1 MPELDTHTAI
11 DRRAEY
17 EKHLEFWQNGLQAI
31 EEISSSLETSLAR
44 LEKKYSDFETLYD
57 QAMDGIDALAGIYA
71 GVNTIQGREYVLRLK
86 ALMRDYRRRYT
97 LEGINFNAIHFLH
110 SRIRELRDQSFND
123 FPNLTHTPAET
134 VESVRPERRSIVVRY
149 RWVTFERN
157 GSWFILP
164 YDTLNILELRKANL
178 VGGGRKNRFSLRL
191 DGVVLEVLDLLSSS
205 MAEKT
210 RPSHIMVVGLGGEK
224 FCYAATVPGKRI
236 LSRSDFI
243 IEGLR
248 GVRDTGL
255 SRGHIR
261 LFGRKHLYIDPRDTA
276 RRNP

>member
-1 MPELDTHTAI
+1 
-11 DRRAEY
+11 
-17 EKHLEFWQNGLQAI
+17 
-31 EEISSSLETSLAR
+31 
-44 LEKKYSDFETLYD
+44 
-57 QAMDGIDALAGIYA
+57 
-71 GVNTIQGREYVLRLK
+71 
-86 ALMRDYRRRYT
+86 
-97 LEGINFNAIHFLH
+97 
-110 SRIRELRDQSFND
+110 
-123 FPNLTHTPAET
+123 
-134 VESVRPERRSIVVRY
+134 
-149 RWVTFERN
+149 
-157 GSWFILP
+157 
-164 YDTLNILELRKANL
+164 
-178 VGGGRKNRFSLRL
+178 
-191 DGVVLEVLDLLSSS
+191 